1 MHCTKEISED
11 YFEFFLPSYK
21 FNLKLNP
28 DEKEED
34 PDLNINR
41 ELFEKVQLEYIKNI
55 KKDTEK

>member
-41 ELFEKVQLEYIKNI
+41 ELFEKV
-55 KKDTEK
+55 